1 MAESDASPPFLL
13 ATTTTIP
20 STHASSPNSLHP
32 PTNVPPIPGQEKK
45 GGGGGRGPPVLPNSP
60 LVYNKAACTTPVIKL
75 APAEEEDGKKN
86 LKNSTGGSV
95 TMLQAPLW
103 LEPAEDEARSTR
115 AAIHNWCVRTITG
128 LQTSA
133 KCCTSVPQG

>member
-45 GGGGGRGPPVLPNSP
+45 GGGRRGPPVLPNSP

>member
-45 GGGGGRGPPVLPNSP
+45 GGGGEGDHQSSQTAPWSITRPPVLH
-60 LVYNKAACTTPVIKL
+60 L
-75 APAEEEDGKKN
+75 
-86 LKNSTGGSV
+86 
-95 TMLQAPLW
+95 
-103 LEPAEDEARSTR
+103 
-115 AAIHNWCVRTITG
+115 
-128 LQTSA
+128 
-133 KCCTSVPQG
+133 

>member
-45 GGGGGRGPPVLPNSP
+45 GGEKGTTSPPKQPP
-60 LVYNKAACTTPVIKL
+60 
-75 APAEEEDGKKN
+75 
-86 LKNSTGGSV
+86 
-95 TMLQAPLW
+95 
-103 LEPAEDEARSTR
+103 
-115 AAIHNWCVRTITG
+115 G
-128 LQTSA
+128 L
-133 KCCTSVPQG
+133 